1 MLLSTQALV
10 GAAIGASFASD
21 PALGVTLAFG
31 SHFVLDAI
39 PHWDYPIRSAS
50 LTPQVGAPIR
60 LDKPLAIDL
69 LTFGTD
75 ALLGLAAGMMV
86 FGSVENRWAVLL
98 SAIAAMLPDPLQI
111 VPNKYAYEPLRTLQR
126 FHRKIHSKL
135 RIAALPF
142 GVTSQLILAIVT
154 VCLSKATYYV
164 VP

>member
-1 MLLSTQALV
+1 MLLCTHALV
-10 GAAIGASFASD
+10 GAAIGAYFASN

-50 LTPQVGAPIR
+50 LTPQVEAPIR
-60 LDKPLAIDL
+60 LDKPLALDL
-69 LTFGTD
+69 LTFGAD
-75 ALLGLAAGMMV
+75 ALFGMVVGMML

-111 VPNKYAYEPLRTLQR
+111 VPNKYAHEPLQTLQR

-135 RIAALPF
+135 SIAALPF
-142 GVTSQLILAIVT
+142 GITSQLILAIVT
-154 VCLSKATYYV
+154 VCLSKGTYYI